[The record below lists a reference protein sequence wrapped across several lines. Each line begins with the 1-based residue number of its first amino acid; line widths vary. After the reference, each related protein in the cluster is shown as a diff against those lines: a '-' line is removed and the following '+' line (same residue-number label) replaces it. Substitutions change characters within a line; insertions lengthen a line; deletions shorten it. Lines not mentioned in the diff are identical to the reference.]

1 MLTAANAFFT
11 QILMDLAV
19 PIHPAAFQP
28 RVFYPAEKTLVFLI
42 TLRQLVL
49 APGVITTWMNR
60 HHPAQPTYRTLIRMS
75 FNERVPQSHSLAQYA
90 GGFCK
95 MSRSSDA
102 RFSSA
107 FSQRFAACMPAS

>member
-1 MLTAANAFFT
+1 MLTAANAFFA

-28 RVFYPAEKTLVFLI
+28 RVFYPAEKTLVFLS

-60 HHPAQPTYRTLIRMS
+60 HHPAQPTYRILIRMS
-75 FNERVPQSHSLAQYA
+75 FNERVPQSDSLAKYA
-90 GGFCK
+90 VV
-95 MSRSSDA
+95 SSTGQCNY
-102 RFSSA
+102 FV
-107 FSQRFAACMPAS
+107 